1 MPSFSSPEPYI
12 LWLTGAGVLIALVA
26 WLPLALKRLPLS
38 LPIICIGIGAVVF
51 SLPAVS
57 LRPLPMSYA
66 DITER
71 FTEFIVI
78 IALMCAG
85 LKLDRVFSWRRWNV
99 TWRLLAVTMP
109 LSIAAITL
117 LYLAYLRRQTRI
129 EEQVRRRR
137 AQRMARSRLGVENTR
152 DDEFDVVP
160 SRLRRPG
167 AAVLEIDDE
176 DPIFEHLEY
185 TRAARSWD
193 LPRAAGQ

>member
-57 LRPLPMSYA
+57 LRPLPLSYA

-78 IALMCAG
+78 IALMGAG

-109 LSIAAITL
+109 LSIAAIT
-117 LYLAYLRRQTRI
+117 AI
-129 EEQVRRRR
+129 
-137 AQRMARSRLGVENTR
+137 G
-152 DDEFDVVP
+152 
-160 SRLRRPG
+160 G
-167 AAVLEIDDE
+167 C
-176 DPIFEHLEY
+176 
-185 TRAARSWD
+185 D
-193 LPRAAGQ
+193 LPPPSGPIGLLVH